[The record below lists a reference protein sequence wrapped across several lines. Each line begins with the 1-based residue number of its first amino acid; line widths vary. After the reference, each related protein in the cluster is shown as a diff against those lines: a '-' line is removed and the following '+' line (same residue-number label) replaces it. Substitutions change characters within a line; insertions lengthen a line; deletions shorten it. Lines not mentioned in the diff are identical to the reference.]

1 MLGDDE
7 ADEYLFLPELKRAS
21 YAANAADLTRAIK
34 ENKSK
39 MLVYYAAVAMKKY
52 GTQKSVPLLKG
63 LLDYPKVDI
72 KIVSL
77 IAIANI
83 AGNKE
88 KDLYI
93 QLLSGRNT
101 DMRLYSMAIIWQ
113 LDIKEALPQVVR
125 LAEDILGNRIK
136 YRLEWR
142 FYPLY
147 IIEYLQRHPQEG
159 ADVLARLQKRYH
171 KENWNLKD
179 AILRLIG
186 R

>member
-7 ADEYLFLPELKRAS
+7 ADEYLFLPELKRAG
-21 YAANAADLTRAIK
+21 YAANEADLTRAIK

-52 GTQKSVPLLKG
+52 GTQKSIPLLKS
-63 LLDYPKVDI
+63 LLDYPKVDV

-88 KDLYI
+88 KDLYV

-125 LAEDILGNRIK
+125 LAEDILRDRIK
-136 YRLEWR
+136 HLEWR
-142 FYPLY
+142 FEPLY
-147 IIEYLQRHPQEG
+147 TIEYLQRHPQEG